1 MKLGIERLLE
11 EPALRKPLLGRRVA
25 LLAHPASVTR
35 QLTHSLDALAA
46 LPALRLTAAFGP
58 QHGLRGDTAQL
69 RLPQARAG
77 RRADGL
83 WRHTCFEAFVSAPG
97 SAGYY
102 EFNFSP
108 ALDWAAY
115 RFDDYR
121 TGMSAATLD
130 QAPGLQVRR
139 SSDALELTATVHLA
153 GLAALRDAPAL
164 RLALAAVIE
173 ESDGRLAY
181 WALRHPPGNPD
192 FHHPEGFTLELSP
205 A

>member
-1 MKLGIERLLE
+1 MSAAGAQR
-11 EPALRKPLLGRRVA
+11 AF
-25 LLAHPASVTR
+25 LLAHPDAGGEFVWSIAAEAQFTAG
-35 QLTHSLDALAA
+35 TSL
-46 LPALRLTAAFGP
+46 RCRYT
-58 QHGLRGDTAQL
+58 LRGDTARL

-83 WRHTCFEAFVSAPG
+83 WKQTCFEAFVSAAG

-130 QAPGLQVRR
+130 RAPGLQVRR
-139 SSDALELTATVHLA
+139 SGDGLELIATVHLA
-153 GLAALRDAPAL
+153 GLAPLCDAPVL
-164 RLALAAVIE
+164 RLALATVIE
-173 ESDGRLAY
+173 ENDGRLAY

-192 FHHPEGFTLELSP
+192 FHHPEAFTLELRP

>member
-1 MKLGIERLLE
+1 MS
-11 EPALRKPLLGRRVA
+11 AASARRA
-25 LLAHPASVTR
+25 FLLAHPDAGGEFVWSIAAEA
-35 QLTHSLDALAA
+35 QLTAGVSL
-46 LPALRLTAAFGP
+46 RCRYT
-58 QHGLRGDTAQL
+58 LRGDTARL
-69 RLPQARAG
+69 RLPQAGAG

-83 WRHTCFEAFVSAPG
+83 WKHTCFEAFVSAAG

-121 TGMSAATLD
+121 NGMSAATLD
-130 QAPGLQVRR
+130 RAPGLQVRR
-139 SSDALELTATVHLA
+139 SSDAFEMIATVHLA
-153 GLAALRDAPAL
+153 GLAPLCDASAL

-173 ESDGRLAY
+173 EHDGRLAY

-192 FHHPEGFTLELSP
+192 FHHPDAFTLELRP

>member
-1 MKLGIERLLE
+1 MSQLSPQR
-11 EPALRKPLLGRRVA
+11 AY
-25 LLAHPASVTR
+25 LLAHP
-35 QLTHSLDALAA
+35 DAGGEFVWSIAA
-46 LPALRLTAAFGP
+46 
-58 QHGLRGDTAQL
+58 QAQL
-69 RLPQARAG
+69 SGATLSCRYEVRADMTRIRLPRARSG

-83 WRHTCFEAFVSAPG
+83 WRHTCFEAFLGTPERSE
-97 SAGYY
+97 YY

-115 RFDDYR
+115 RFEDYR
-121 TGMSAATLD
+121 AGMSPAPLA

-139 SSDALELTATVHLA
+139 GADELELAATVHLD
-153 GLAALRDAPAL
+153 GLAALAQPGAL

-173 ESDGRLAY
+173 EDTGRLGY

-192 FHHPEGFTLELSP
+192 FHHPESFTLELRS

>member
-1 MKLGIERLLE
+1 MSTPGAQR
-11 EPALRKPLLGRRVA
+11 AY
-25 LLAHPASVTR
+25 LLAHPDAGGESVWSIAAEA
-35 QLTHSLDALAA
+35 QLTQGATLVC
-46 LPALRLTAAFGP
+46 RYR
-58 QHGLRGDTAQL
+58 LRGETARL
-69 RLPQARAG
+69 RVPQAGAG

-83 WRHTCFEAFVSAPG
+83 WKHTCFEAFIGAADGP
-97 SAGYY
+97 GYY

-115 RFDDYR
+115 RFEDYR
-121 TGMSAATLD
+121 TGMTAAALV

-139 SSDALELTATVHLA
+139 DSDGLELAATVHLA
-153 GLAALRDAPAL
+153 GLAPLGHAREL

-173 ESDGRLAY
+173 EQDGRLGY

-192 FHHPEGFTLELSP
+192 FHDPEGFTLELRP

>member
-1 MKLGIERLLE
+1 MSSAGAQR
-11 EPALRKPLLGRRVA
+11 AY
-25 LLAHPASVTR
+25 LLAHPDAGGEFVWGITAEAEFVAGAT
-35 QLTHSLDALAA
+35 LTCRYV
-46 LPALRLTAAFGP
+46 LRADMA
-58 QHGLRGDTAQL
+58 RL

-83 WRHTCFEAFVSAPG
+83 WRHTCFEAFVSAD
-97 SAGYY
+97 AAAYY

-121 TGMSAATLD
+121 AGMSAATLAH
-130 QAPGLQVRR
+130 APGLQVHR
-139 SSDALELTATVHLA
+139 SGDGLELAATVHLE
-153 GLAALRDAPAL
+153 GLAPLCAAPAL

-173 ESDGRLAY
+173 EQNGRLGY

-192 FHHPEGFTLELSP
+192 FHHPESFTLELPP

>member
-1 MKLGIERLLE
+1 MSAAG
-11 EPALRKPLLGRRVA
+11 ARRA
-25 LLAHPASVTR
+25 FLLAHPDAGGEFVWSISAEAQFIAGAS
-35 QLTHSLDALAA
+35 
-46 LPALRLTAAFGP
+46 LRCRYT
-58 QHGLRGDTAQL
+58 LRGDTARL
-69 RLPQARAG
+69 RLPQVGAGHRAY
-77 RRADGL
+77 GL
-83 WRHTCFEAFVSAPG
+83 WKHTCFEAFVSAAG
-97 SAGYY
+97 NAGYY

-130 QAPGLQVRR
+130 RAPGMQVRR
-139 SSDALELTATVHLA
+139 SSDGLELIATVHLA
-153 GLAALRDAPAL
+153 GLAPLCGAPVL

-173 ESDGRLAY
+173 ENDGRLAY

-192 FHHPEGFTLELSP
+192 FHHPEAFTLELRP

>member
-1 MKLGIERLLE
+1 MIAAG
-11 EPALRKPLLGRRVA
+11 AHGY
-25 LLAHPASVTR
+25 LLAHPDAGAESVWSIATEA
-35 QLTHSLDALAA
+35 QLTPGTSLCCHY
-46 LPALRLTAAFGP
+46 T
-58 QHGLRGDTAQL
+58 LRGDTSQL
-69 RLPQARAG
+69 RLPQVGAG
-77 RRADGL
+77 HRTDGL
-83 WRHTCFEAFVSAPG
+83 WRHTCFEAFVGAEG

-121 TGMSAATLD
+121 TGMCAATLD

-139 SSDALELTATVHLA
+139 SSDALELMATVHLA
-153 GLAALRDAPAL
+153 GLAPLCHAPAL

-173 ESDGRLAY
+173 ENDGRLAY
-181 WALRHPPGNPD
+181 WALWHPSGRPD
-192 FHHPEGFTLELSP
+192 FHHPESFTLELRP

>member
-1 MKLGIERLLE
+1 MSAAGAQR
-11 EPALRKPLLGRRVA
+11 AY
-25 LLAHPASVTR
+25 LLAHP
-35 QLTHSLDALAA
+35 DAGGEFVWSIAVEAQFTPRATLSC
-46 LPALRLTAAFGP
+46 RYT
-58 QHGLRGDTAQL
+58 LRGESARL
-69 RLPQARAG
+69 RLPQAAAG
-77 RRADGL
+77 YRADGL
-83 WRHTCFEAFVSAPG
+83 WRHTCFEAFVAAAG
-97 SAGYY
+97 TAGYY

-121 TGMSAATLD
+121 TGMSAASLE

-139 SSDALELTATVHLA
+139 SSDGLELLATVHLA
-153 GLAALRDAPAL
+153 GLAPLRDAAAL

-192 FHHPEGFTLELSP
+192 FHHPEGFTLELAP

>member
-1 MKLGIERLLE
+1 MDAS
-11 EPALRKPLLGRRVA
+11 PAQRTY
-25 LLAHPASVTR
+25 LLAHPDAGGEFVWSIAAEAQFTSGASLFCHYT
-35 QLTHSLDALAA
+35 
-46 LPALRLTAAFGP
+46 
-58 QHGLRGDTAQL
+58 LRGDTARL

-77 RRADGL
+77 HRADGL
-83 WRHTCFEAFVSAPG
+83 WRHTCFEAFVSAAG
-97 SAGYY
+97 TAGYY

-192 FHHPEGFTLELSP
+192 FHHPEGFTLELRP